1 MLDWDFIISHTYMF
15 YDAFW
20 LTLQISVLGIAWAV
34 IVGFVCALL
43 LSFKPVPI
51 LSSLAALYVEV
62 ARNTPLLIQLFFLY
76 FGLSKMG
83 LHLSAFWCAI
93 VGVAFLGGGYMC
105 ESFRAGLQSVGKTQ
119 IESALSIGLSR
130 PHIVRYVVLP
140 QALGVCMPSLAANVI
155 FLIKETS
162 VVGIIALADILYV
175 SKDIIM
181 MYAKTYEALFMLLCA
196 YLIILLPLSFIFS
209 LIESRIKQ
217 RL

>member
-1 MLDWDFIISHTYMF
+1 MF

>member
-20 LTLQISVLGIAWAV
+20 LTLQISALGIAWAV
-34 IVGFVCALL
+34 FVGFVCALL

-119 IESALSIGLSR
+119 ARSTIPVKVHSWL
-130 PHIVRYVVLP
+130 
-140 QALGVCMPSLAANVI
+140 
-155 FLIKETS
+155 T
-162 VVGIIALADILYV
+162 
-175 SKDIIM
+175 
-181 MYAKTYEALFMLLCA
+181 
-196 YLIILLPLSFIFS
+196 
-209 LIESRIKQ
+209 
-217 RL
+217 